1 MKFAEHLA
9 AHITP
14 EWRKQYISYEEMK
27 AMLYAAVEQAPSSEV
42 TEEEMIT
49 RYYARFDEQF
59 FRVCDK
65 ELAKINTF
73 FSEKMAEATRKY
85 TTLKSD
91 LQASK
96 DQHGDGL
103 RNRKGFSFLPKLNV
117 PARKMQD
124 LKLAFSE
131 FYLSL
136 ILLQN
141 YQNLN
146 FTGFRK
152 ILKKH
157 DKLMT
162 TSNGAKWREDN
173 VDCSTFNTNKDIDK
187 LIQEVEGT
195 FTSELEQGD
204 RQRAMKRLRVP
215 PLGEAQSPWT
225 TFKVGLFS
233 GAFIVLVVSVILSGI
248 FHWDNHN
255 VEVVLR
261 LFRGPLL
268 IILFLFLIGINIY
281 GWRSSGVNHVLIF
294 EIDPRNHLT
303 EQHLI
308 EIAAIFGVIWALSV
322 LGFLYAEALSIPS
335 YTVPLALLC
344 FMILFLVNPT
354 RTFHHEARFW
364 LLKKLGR
371 VVCAPFV
378 FVQFADFWLG
388 DQLNTLVQVLKDF
401 EYSLCF
407 YTQGIDWYTD
417 KKVDDGVC
425 IDKTEVVRNIVA
437 CLPAWWRFAQCLRR
451 YRDTKEMFPHLVNA
465 FKYATTFFVVTF
477 SCLSAVYSKQSDSND
492 SNPFFYMRVVSMLFS
507 SCFVFWWD
515 MVMDWGMFD
524 KNSGEYKFLRE
535 ELVYSSPYYY
545 YFGIVEDFILRFIWT
560 CSFTLTELKLVQR
573 KEILV
578 SILAPLEVFR
588 RFIWNFFRLENEH
601 INNCGK
607 FRAVR
612 DISIIPMDASDQAQ
626 IVKMMDEVDGV
637 VNRKKKKAGGKQR
650 KGIESKPLLP
660 DGGGGGGTGGGAGG
674 TGGGGVGESVD
685 EEANYL
691 TVTSVELRNWF
702 RGITG
707 SLRNTQTANT

>member
-27 AMLYAAVEQAPSSEV
+27 AMLYAAVEQAPSPEV
-42 TEEEMIT
+42 TEAEVIT

-96 DQHGDGL
+96 EQHGDGL
-103 RNRKGFSFLPKLNV
+103 RNRKGFTFLPKLNV

-157 DKLMT
+157 DKLMS
-162 TSNGAKWREDN
+162 TSIGAKWREDN
-173 VDCSTFNTNKDIDK
+173 VDCSTFNTNKDIDR

-233 GAFIVLVVSVILSGI
+233 GAFIVLVVSVTLSGI
-248 FHWDNHN
+248 FHWESHN
-255 VEVVLR
+255 VQVVLR
-261 LFRGPLL
+261 LFRAPLM

-322 LGFLYAEALSIPS
+322 LGFLYANALSIPS

-344 FMILFLVNPT
+344 FMVLFLLNPT

-371 VVCAPFV
+371 VVCAPFF

-407 YTQGIDWYTD
+407 YTHGINWYASMNI
-417 KKVDDGVC
+417 DDNVC
-425 IDKTEVVRNIVA
+425 VDKTQVVRNIVA

-451 YRDTKEMFPHLVNA
+451 YRDTREMFPHLVNA

-477 SCLSAVYSKQSDSND
+477 SCLANVYKGQYEDSIN
-492 SNPFFYMRVVSMLFS
+492 NPFFYMRVGSMLFS

-515 MVMDWGMFD
+515 MVMDWGLFE
-524 KNSGEYKFLRE
+524 KNAGEYKFLRE

-545 YFGIVEDFILRFIWT
+545 YFGIVEDFILRFSWT
-560 CSFTLTELKLVQR
+560 FTLILTELNIANS
-573 KEILV
+573 EIIV
-578 SILAPLEVFR
+578 SILAPMEVFR

-612 DISIIPMDASDQAQ
+612 DISVIPMDASDQAQ
-626 IVKMMDEVDGV
+626 IVKMMDEPDGV
-637 VNRKKKKAGGKQR
+637 INRKKKKAGGKQR
-650 KGIESKPLLP
+650 KGLDSRPLLAE
-660 DGGGGGGTGGGAGG
+660 GT
-674 TGGGGVGESVD
+674 GGGVGESVD

-691 TVTSVELRNWF
+691 TVTSVEFRNWF

-707 SLRNTQTANT
+707 HRNAHTTNT